1 MARSRNTSPEDF
13 TRPLRRVLVGLLVL
27 CLLGLFMLWR
37 IDSPRVERFR
47 TALVDHVVPDFG
59 WALVPVT
66 KFVAMVNSFESY
78 ARLYEQNQQLRDE
91 LQQMKAWKEAAL
103 QLEQKNA
110 RLLDLNHVRLDPKL
124 THVTGVVLADSGS
137 PFRQS
142 VLLNVGTRDG
152 IRDGWATMDGIGLV
166 GRISGVGRSTS
177 RVILLTDS
185 SSRVPVE
192 MQPSGQRGIL
202 TGDNSPLPPV
212 DFLENPDDVR
222 PGDRVVTSGDGDVFP
237 AGLLVGQI
245 VLGSDK
251 RLRVAL
257 AADYQ
262 RLEFLRVLRSHA
274 LEPVTDTGALISA
287 PPSQPLP
294 QGFQGPQLPAAL
306 PPPAARPGTEN
317 GADARGAAPAPSP
330 GNG

>member
-1 MARSRNTSPEDF
+1 MAKTRTYGPEDF
-13 TRPLRRVLVGLLVL
+13 SRPLRRVLVGLLVL
-27 CLLGLFMLWR
+27 VLLALFLLWR

-47 TALVDHVVPDFG
+47 TALVDKVVPSFS
-59 WALVPVT
+59 WAMAPIT
-66 KFVAMVNSFESY
+66 KVATVYDNFQSY

-110 RLLDLNHVRLDPKL
+110 RLLDLNQVRLDPML

-142 VLLNVGTRDG
+142 VLLNVGERDG

-166 GRISGVGRSTS
+166 GRISGVGQRTS

-185 SSRVPVE
+185 SSRIPVE
-192 MQPSGQRGIL
+192 VQSSGQKAIL
-202 TGDNSPLPPV
+202 SGDNTTRPPL
-212 DFLENPDDVR
+212 DFLEHPDQVQ
-222 PGDRVVTSGDGDVFP
+222 PGDRVVTSGDGEVFP
-237 AGLLVGQI
+237 AGLLVGTV

-251 RLRVAL
+251 RLRVGL

-262 RLEFLRVLRSHA
+262 RLEFLRVLRSRGI
-274 LEPVTDTGALISA
+274 EPITDAGALLA
-287 PPSQPLP
+287 PEPPKPLP
-294 QGFQGPQLPAAL
+294 QGYQGPLMPGPAA
-306 PPPAARPGTEN
+306 AQ
-317 GADARGAAPAPSP
+317 GA